1 MNGEHVKIEFYLT
14 NGKKVD
20 TTVGIYE
27 ACGKNEEG
35 QYVGVGEDQETLVF
49 ECIEDFA
56 DTLRAGIEH
65 SLEQYSDII
74 LQSGTKNYN
83 IIPNDTKIA
92 SVLEIGELI
101 IPIRN
106 ITAVKVIPIIED
118 GNNVKEENIVTVE
131 EIES

>member
-14 NGKKVD
+14 NGKKVN

-35 QYVGVGEDQETLVF
+35 QYVGVGEDQEMLVF

-106 ITAVKVIPIIED
+106 ITAVKVIPIID
-118 GNNVKEENIVTVE
+118 DDDIKEENIVTVE
-131 EIES
+131 EIDS

>member
-1 MNGEHVKIEFYLT
+1 MNGEHVKIEFYLC

-83 IIPNDTKIA
+83 IIP
-92 SVLEIGELI
+92 
-101 IPIRN
+101 IRN

-118 GNNVKEENIVTVE
+118 GDNVKEENIVTVE

>member
-20 TTVGIYE
+20 TTVGIFE

-35 QYVGVGEDQETLVF
+35 QYVGVGEDQEMLVF

-65 SLEQYSDII
+65 SLEQYSDIL
-74 LQSGTKNYN
+74 LQSNTKNYN

-106 ITAVKVIPIIED
+106 ITAVKVIPIID
-118 GNNVKEENIVTVE
+118 DDDIKEENIVTVE
-131 EIES
+131 EIDS